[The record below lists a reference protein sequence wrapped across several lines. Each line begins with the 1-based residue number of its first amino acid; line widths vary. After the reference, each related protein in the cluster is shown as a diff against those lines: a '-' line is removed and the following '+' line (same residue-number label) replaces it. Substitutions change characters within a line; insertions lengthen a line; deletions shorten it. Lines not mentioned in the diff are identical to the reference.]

1 MRRPAGSGWRRGIWR
16 GWSFGKLLL
25 LLTAERIADL
35 VGEMFQAVGSEFR
48 ALGWILKRHET
59 SPEVRGK
66 DVILR

>member
-1 MRRPAGSGWRRGIWR
+1 
-16 GWSFGKLLL
+16 LLL